1 MRSKEVKDLSLRPQ
15 GRLQPDFHIPGVAAA
30 LFAICLLVNVVGTML
45 MTQNGISSDAVIGS
59 WTVLWILVGTFLLF
73 SLKIASQWEKAVVL
87 RLGKFHRLAGPGSFW
102 VFPIVDTLANW
113 IDHRVM
119 VTPFSA
125 EKTLTKDTVPVDVD
139 AVLFWVVWDAEKAAL
154 EVADYRAAIAWAAQ
168 TALRE
173 IIGQSVLADILV
185 GRAKMDADLQKI
197 IDERTTPWGIT
208 VQSVE
213 IRDVIIPPDLEDA
226 MSRQAQ
232 AERERQSRIIL
243 GESEEQIAA
252 SFAEASKAYIHNPT
266 ALHLRAMN
274 MLFEGLKEK
283 GALVI
288 VPSSAIDTMNL
299 GGLSGMVSLAQ
310 QNLPPE
316 KENKGILPASHRD
329 GDPSPSP
336 PLSRNYYN
344 ESLNYLPGTCAGRD
358 HFPHRLPASQTG
370 LPFGRPG
377 HPGRGE
383 YPAGHQRRGLP
394 GLLAGLQPGYDYR
407 HPRVAIHR
415 PGSPAP
421 KSQRQV
427 RLLSRRGTRTLEQQG
442 LCGVPPELQV

>member
-1 MRSKEVKDLSLRPQ
+1 MATSNTSKNMNPRPQ
-15 GRLQPDFHIPGVAAA
+15 GRQKADLHISGVAAF
-30 LFAICLLVNVVGTML
+30 LFAICLLVAIVGTIV
-45 MTQNGISSDAVIGS
+45 MTSNGITSDLSIGS
-59 WTVLWILVGTFLLF
+59 WVIGWTILGCIFLYW
-73 SLKIASQWEKAVVL
+73 LKVASQWEKAIVL
-87 RLGKFHRLAGPGSFW
+87 RLGKFHKLAGPGAFML
-102 VFPIVDTLANW
+102 VPFIDTLANW

-173 IIGQSVLADILV
+173 IIGQSFLADILV

-232 AERERQSRIIL
+232 AERERQARVIL
-243 GESEEQIAA
+243 GESEKQIAG
-252 SFAEASKAYIHNPT
+252 SFSEASKAYIDNPT

-288 VPSSAIDTMNL
+288 VPSSAVDTMNL

-310 QNLPPE
+310 QNMPKAE
-316 KENKGILPASHRD
+316 KK
-329 GDPSPSP
+329 
-336 PLSRNYYN
+336 
-344 ESLNYLPGTCAGRD
+344 
-358 HFPHRLPASQTG
+358 
-370 LPFGRPG
+370 
-377 HPGRGE
+377 
-383 YPAGHQRRGLP
+383 
-394 GLLAGLQPGYDYR
+394 
-407 HPRVAIHR
+407 
-415 PGSPAP
+415 
-421 KSQRQV
+421 
-427 RLLSRRGTRTLEQQG
+427 
-442 LCGVPPELQV
+442 